1 LRELSELS
9 GYKNKPLKML
19 NNAGI
24 QIGDFIKI
32 ITKTSEYSGNILPRY
47 EYSNEDFIVIK
58 MLNGYNI
65 GIDSNKILSINKIN
79 SGEEPKFIPPSK
91 PDVKESLPKISILGT
106 GGTIASRIDYK
117 TGAVNPAFSAE
128 ELYSIIPELS
138 EYANINTE
146 LISNIASEQMNPEDW
161 KNIAEQ
167 VVKKINDGNQGIV
180 IGHGTDTMAYT
191 SAALSFALVNSPIP
205 IILTGAQRSTDRP
218 SSDASLNMISSVIV
232 ASERKLNGV
241 YLAMHSSIEDNEV
254 SIHSGTRVRKNHT
267 SRRDAFQSI
276 GIEPIAIVNQGN
288 VIINNQLSI
297 KKNKF
302 EPKINFDDNVSL
314 LKFHPGFNP
323 KIIEGL
329 IESNVKGIILEGTG
343 LGHVNSKCNNSIKK
357 AIDKGIFVGM
367 TSQCLNGRIKMTVYS
382 AGRDLLD
389 LGVIPLE
396 DMLPET
402 ALVKLM
408 WAYGNY
414 KNEEIQKIMTDD
426 IAGEFTE
433 RSILGR

>member
-1 LRELSELS
+1 MSELS
-9 GYKNKPLKML
+9 GYKNKPLRILKD
-19 NNAGI
+19 AGI
-24 QIGDFIKI
+24 NIGDFIKI
-32 ITKTSEYSGNILPRY
+32 VTKTTEYSGNILPRY
-47 EYSNEDFIVIK
+47 EYSNEEFIVIK
-58 MLNGYNI
+58 MSSGYNI
-65 GIDSNKILSINKIN
+65 GIDSNSITSIKKIKG
-79 SGEEPKFIPPSK
+79 GEEPKFISPTK
-91 PDVKESLPKISILGT
+91 PDVKETLPKISILGT

-138 EYANINTE
+138 DYANINTE
-146 LISNIASEQMNPEDW
+146 LISNIASEQMNPDDW
-161 KNIAEQ
+161 KNIAEK
-167 VVKKINDGNQGIV
+167 VIEKINDGNQGIV

-191 SAALSFALVNSPIP
+191 SAALSFALMNCPVPV
-205 IILTGAQRSTDRP
+205 IITGAQRSTDRP

-232 ASERKLNGV
+232 ASKNQLKGI

-254 SIHSGTRVRKNHT
+254 SIHCGTRVRKNHT

-288 VIINNQLSI
+288 VIINN
-297 KKNKF
+297 KFNDDKNKF
-302 EPKINFDDNVSL
+302 EVKSKFDENVSL

-323 KIIEGL
+323 KIIDA
-329 IESNVKGIILEGTG
+329 IVDSNAKGIILEGTG
-343 LGHVNSKCNNSIKK
+343 LGHVNSKCNSAIKN
-357 AIDKGIFVGM
+357 AIDKGMFVGM

-382 AGRDLLD
+382 AGRDLMK

-414 KNEEIQKIMTDD
+414 KDEEIQDIMTTN

>member
-1 LRELSELS
+1 MSELS
-9 GYKNKPLKML
+9 GYKNKPLKIL
-19 NNAGI
+19 NDAGI
-24 QIGDFIKI
+24 KIGDFIKI
-32 ITKTSEYSGNILPRY
+32 VTKTTEYSGNILPRY
-47 EYSNEDFIVIK
+47 EYSNEEFIVIK
-58 MLNGYNI
+58 MSSGYNI
-65 GIDSNKILSINKIN
+65 GIDSNSITSIKKIK
-79 SGEEPKFIPPSK
+79 SGEEPKFNPPTK
-91 PDVKESLPKISILGT
+91 PDVKETLPKISILGT

-138 EYANINTE
+138 DYANINTE

-161 KNIAEQ
+161 KNMAEK
-167 VVKKINDGNQGIV
+167 VIEKIKDENQGII

-191 SAALSFALVNSPIP
+191 SAALSFALVNCPIP
-205 IILTGAQRSTDRP
+205 VILTGAQRSTDRP

-232 ASERKLNGV
+232 ASKNQLNGV

-254 SIHSGTRVRKNHT
+254 SIHCGTRVRKNHT

-288 VIINNQLSI
+288 VTINKKFNDN
-297 KKNKF
+297 KNKF
-302 EPKINFDDNVSL
+302 EIKVNFDENVSL

-323 KIIEGL
+323 KIIDS
-329 IESNVKGIILEGTG
+329 IVDSNTKGIILEGTG
-343 LGHVNSKCNNSIKK
+343 LGHVNSKCNSAIKR
-357 AIDKGIFVGM
+357 AIDKGMFVGM

-382 AGRDLLD
+382 AGRDLLK

-414 KNEEIQKIMTDD
+414 KDEEIQKIMTTN

>member
-1 LRELSELS
+1 MSELS
-9 GYKNKPLKML
+9 GYKNKPLKIL
-19 NNAGI
+19 NDAGI
-24 QIGDFIKI
+24 KIGDFIKI
-32 ITKTSEYSGNILPRY
+32 VTKTTEYSGNILPRY
-47 EYSNEDFIVIK
+47 EYSNEEFIVIK
-58 MLNGYNI
+58 MSSGYNI
-65 GIDSNKILSINKIN
+65 GIDSNSITSIKKIK
-79 SGEEPKFIPPSK
+79 SGEEPKFNPPTK
-91 PDVKESLPKISILGT
+91 PDVKETLPKISILGT

-138 EYANINTE
+138 DYANINTE

-161 KNIAEQ
+161 KNMAEK
-167 VVKKINDGNQGIV
+167 VIEKIRDKNQGIV

-191 SAALSFALVNSPIP
+191 SAALSFALVNCPIP
-205 IILTGAQRSTDRP
+205 VILTGAQRSTDRP
-218 SSDASLNMISSVIV
+218 SSNASLNMISSVIV
-232 ASERKLNGV
+232 ASKNQLNGV

-254 SIHSGTRVRKNHT
+254 SIHCGTRVRKNHT

-288 VIINNQLSI
+288 VTINKKFNDD
-297 KKNKF
+297 KNKF
-302 EPKINFDDNVSL
+302 EIKVNFDENVSL

-323 KIIEGL
+323 KIIDA
-329 IESNVKGIILEGTG
+329 IVDSNTKGIILEGTG
-343 LGHVNSKCNNSIKK
+343 LGHVNSKCNSAIKR
-357 AIDKGIFVGM
+357 AIDKGMFVGM

-382 AGRDLLD
+382 AGRDLLK

-414 KNEEIQKIMTDD
+414 KDEEIQKIMTTN

>member
-1 LRELSELS
+1 MSELS
-9 GYKNKPLKML
+9 GYKNKPLKIL
-19 NNAGI
+19 NDAGI
-24 QIGDFIKI
+24 KIGDFIKI
-32 ITKTSEYSGNILPRY
+32 VTKTTEYSGNILPRY
-47 EYSNEDFIVIK
+47 EYSNEEFIVIK
-58 MLNGYNI
+58 MSSGYNI
-65 GIDSNKILSINKIN
+65 GIDSNSITSIKKIKI
-79 SGEEPKFIPPSK
+79 GEE
-91 PDVKESLPKISILGT
+91 
-106 GGTIASRIDYK
+106 SRIDYK

-138 EYANINTE
+138 DYANINTE

-161 KNIAEQ
+161 KNMAEK
-167 VVKKINDGNQGIV
+167 VIEKIRDKNQGIV

-191 SAALSFALVNSPIP
+191 SAALSFALVNCPIP
-205 IILTGAQRSTDRP
+205 VILTGAQRSTDRP

-232 ASERKLNGV
+232 ASKNQLNGV

-254 SIHSGTRVRKNHT
+254 SIHCGTRVRKNHT

-288 VIINNQLSI
+288 VTINKKFNDD
-297 KKNKF
+297 KNKF
-302 EPKINFDDNVSL
+302 EIKVNFDENVSL

-323 KIIEGL
+323 KIIDA
-329 IESNVKGIILEGTG
+329 IVDSNTKGIILEGTG
-343 LGHVNSKCNNSIKK
+343 LGHVNSKCNSAIKR
-357 AIDKGIFVGM
+357 AIDKGMFVGM

-382 AGRDLLD
+382 AGRDLLK

-414 KNEEIQKIMTDD
+414 KDEEIQKIMTTN

>member
-1 LRELSELS
+1 MSELS
-9 GYKNKPLKML
+9 GYKNKPLKIL
-19 NNAGI
+19 NDAGI
-24 QIGDFIKI
+24 KIGDFIKI
-32 ITKTSEYSGNILPRY
+32 VTKTTEYSGNILPRY
-47 EYSNEDFIVIK
+47 EYSNEEFIVIK
-58 MLNGYNI
+58 MSSGYNI
-65 GIDSNKILSINKIN
+65 GIDSNSITSIKKIK
-79 SGEEPKFIPPSK
+79 SGEEPKFNPPTK
-91 PDVKESLPKISILGT
+91 PDVKETLPKISILGT

-138 EYANINTE
+138 DYANINTE

-161 KNIAEQ
+161 KNMAEK
-167 VVKKINDGNQGIV
+167 VIEKIKDENQGII

-191 SAALSFALVNSPIP
+191 SAALSFALVNCPIP
-205 IILTGAQRSTDRP
+205 VILTGAQRSTDSP

-232 ASERKLNGV
+232 ASKNQLNGV

-254 SIHSGTRVRKNHT
+254 SIHCGTRVRKNHT

-288 VIINNQLSI
+288 VTINKKFNDN
-297 KKNKF
+297 KNKF
-302 EPKINFDDNVSL
+302 EVKVNFDENVSL

-323 KIIEGL
+323 KIIDA
-329 IESNVKGIILEGTG
+329 IVDSNTKGIILEGTG
-343 LGHVNSKCNNSIKK
+343 LGHVNSKCNSAIKR
-357 AIDKGIFVGM
+357 AIDKGMFVGM

-382 AGRDLLD
+382 AGRDLLK

-414 KNEEIQKIMTDD
+414 KDEEIQKIMTTN

>member
-1 LRELSELS
+1 MSELS
-9 GYKNKPLKML
+9 GYKNKPLKIL
-19 NNAGI
+19 NDAGI
-24 QIGDFIKI
+24 KIGDFIKI
-32 ITKTSEYSGNILPRY
+32 VTKTTEYSGNILPRY
-47 EYSNEDFIVIK
+47 EYSNEEFIVIK
-58 MLNGYNI
+58 MSSGYNI
-65 GIDSNKILSINKIN
+65 GIDSNSITSIKKIK
-79 SGEEPKFIPPSK
+79 SGEEPKFNPPTK
-91 PDVKESLPKISILGT
+91 PDVKETLPKISILGT

-138 EYANINTE
+138 DYANINTE

-161 KNIAEQ
+161 KNMAEK
-167 VVKKINDGNQGIV
+167 VIEKIKDENQGII

-191 SAALSFALVNSPIP
+191 SAALSFALVNCPIP
-205 IILTGAQRSTDRP
+205 VILTGAQRSTDRP

-232 ASERKLNGV
+232 ASKNQLNGV

-254 SIHSGTRVRKNHT
+254 SIHCGTRVRKNHT

-288 VIINNQLSI
+288 VTINKKFNDN
-297 KKNKF
+297 KNKF
-302 EPKINFDDNVSL
+302 EAKVNFDENVSL

-323 KIIEGL
+323 KIIDA
-329 IESNVKGIILEGTG
+329 IVDSNTKGIILEGTG
-343 LGHVNSKCNNSIKK
+343 LGHVNSKCNSAIKR
-357 AIDKGIFVGM
+357 AIDKGMFVGM

-382 AGRDLLD
+382 AGRDLLK

-414 KNEEIQKIMTDD
+414 KDEEIQKIMTTN

>member
-1 LRELSELS
+1 MSELS
-9 GYKNKPLKML
+9 GYKNKPLKIL
-19 NNAGI
+19 NDAGI
-24 QIGDFIKI
+24 KIGDFIKI
-32 ITKTSEYSGNILPRY
+32 VTKTTEYSGNILPRY
-47 EYSNEDFIVIK
+47 EYSNEEFIVIK
-58 MLNGYNI
+58 MSSGYNI
-65 GIDSNKILSINKIN
+65 GIDSNSITSIRKIK
-79 SGEEPKFIPPSK
+79 SGEEPKFNPPTK
-91 PDVKESLPKISILGT
+91 PDVKETLPKISILGT

-138 EYANINTE
+138 DYANINTE

-161 KNIAEQ
+161 KNMAEK
-167 VVKKINDGNQGIV
+167 VIEKIRDENQGII

-191 SAALSFALVNSPIP
+191 SAALSFALVNCPIP
-205 IILTGAQRSTDRP
+205 VILTGAQRSTDRP

-232 ASERKLNGV
+232 ASKNQLNGV

-254 SIHSGTRVRKNHT
+254 SIHCGTRVRKNHT

-288 VIINNQLSI
+288 VTINKKFNDD
-297 KKNKF
+297 KNKF
-302 EPKINFDDNVSL
+302 EIKVNFDENVSL

-323 KIIEGL
+323 KIIDAV
-329 IESNVKGIILEGTG
+329 INSDARGIILEGTG
-343 LGHVNSKCNNSIKK
+343 LGHVNSKCNSAIKR
-357 AIDKGIFVGM
+357 AIDKGMFVGM

-382 AGRDLLD
+382 AGRDLLK

-414 KNEEIQKIMTDD
+414 KDEEIQKIMTTN

>member
-1 LRELSELS
+1 MSELS
-9 GYKNKPLKML
+9 GYKNKPLKIL
-19 NNAGI
+19 NDAGI
-24 QIGDFIKI
+24 KIGDFIKI
-32 ITKTSEYSGNILPRY
+32 VTKTTEYSGNILPRY
-47 EYSNEDFIVIK
+47 EYSNEEFIVIK
-58 MLNGYNI
+58 MSSGYNI
-65 GIDSNKILSINKIN
+65 GIDSNSIMSIKKIK
-79 SGEEPKFIPPSK
+79 SGEEPKFNPPTK
-91 PDVKESLPKISILGT
+91 PDVKETLPKISILGT

-138 EYANINTE
+138 DYANINTE

-161 KNIAEQ
+161 KNMAEK
-167 VVKKINDGNQGIV
+167 VIEKIKDENQGII

-191 SAALSFALVNSPIP
+191 SAALSFALVNCPIP
-205 IILTGAQRSTDRP
+205 VILTGAQRSTDRP

-232 ASERKLNGV
+232 ASKNQLNGV

-254 SIHSGTRVRKNHT
+254 SIHCGTRVRKNHT

-288 VIINNQLSI
+288 VTINKKFNDN
-297 KKNKF
+297 KNKF
-302 EPKINFDDNVSL
+302 EVKVNFDENVSL

-323 KIIEGL
+323 KIIDS
-329 IESNVKGIILEGTG
+329 IVDSNAKGIILEGTG
-343 LGHVNSKCNNSIKK
+343 LGHVNSKCNSAIKR
-357 AIDKGIFVGM
+357 AIDKGMFVGM

-382 AGRDLLD
+382 AGRDLLK

-414 KNEEIQKIMTDD
+414 KDEEIQKIMTTN

>member
-1 LRELSELS
+1 MSELS
-9 GYKNKPLKML
+9 GYKNKPLKIL
-19 NNAGI
+19 SDAGI
-24 QIGDFIKI
+24 KIGDFIKI
-32 ITKTSEYSGNILPRY
+32 VTKTTEYSGNILPRY
-47 EYSNEDFIVIK
+47 EYSNEEFIVIK
-58 MLNGYNI
+58 MSNGYNI
-65 GIDSNKILSINKIN
+65 GIDSNSITSVKKIE

-91 PDVKESLPKISILGT
+91 PDVKETLPKISILGT

-138 EYANINTE
+138 DYANINTE

-161 KNIAEQ
+161 KNMAEK
-167 VVKKINDGNQGIV
+167 VIEKIKDENQGII

-191 SAALSFALVNSPIP
+191 SAALSFALVNCPIP
-205 IILTGAQRSTDRP
+205 VIITGAQRSTDRP

-232 ASERKLNGV
+232 ASENRLNGI

-254 SIHSGTRVRKNHT
+254 SIHGGTRVRKNHT

-276 GIEPIAIVNQGN
+276 GVEPIAIVNQGN
-288 VIINNQLSI
+288 VTINNEF
-297 KKNKF
+297 NDNRDKF
-302 EPKINFDDNVSL
+302 TPKINFDENVSL

-323 KIIEGL
+323 KILDTIIDSGA
-329 IESNVKGIILEGTG
+329 NWIILEGTG
-343 LGHVNSKCNNSIKK
+343 LGHVNSKCNNAIKK
-357 AIDKGIFVGM
+357 AINKGMFVGM

-382 AGRDLLD
+382 AGRDLLK
-389 LGVIPLE
+389 LGVVPLE
-396 DMLPET
+396 DMLPES

-414 KNEEIQKIMTDD
+414 KDEEIQDIMTTN

>member
-1 LRELSELS
+1 MSELS
-9 GYKNKPLKML
+9 GYKNKPLKIL
-19 NNAGI
+19 SDAGI
-24 QIGDFIKI
+24 KIGDFIKI
-32 ITKTSEYSGNILPRY
+32 VTKTTEYSGNILPRY
-47 EYSNEDFIVIK
+47 EYSNEEFIVIK
-58 MLNGYNI
+58 MSNGYNI
-65 GIDSNKILSINKIN
+65 GIDSNSVTSVKKIEG
-79 SGEEPKFIPPSK
+79 GEEPKFIPPSK
-91 PDVKESLPKISILGT
+91 PDVKETLPKISILGT

-138 EYANINTE
+138 AYANINTE
-146 LISNIASEQMNPEDW
+146 LISNIASEQMNPENW
-161 KNIAEQ
+161 KNMAE
-167 VVKKINDGNQGIV
+167 KIIEKISDGNQGIV

-191 SAALSFALVNSPIP
+191 SAALSFALVNCPIP
-205 IILTGAQRSTDRP
+205 VIITGAQRSTDRP

-232 ASERKLNGV
+232 ASENRLNGI

-254 SIHSGTRVRKNHT
+254 SIHGGTRVRKNHT

-276 GIEPIAIVNQGN
+276 GVEPIAIVNQGN
-288 VIINNQLSI
+288 VTINNEF
-297 KKNKF
+297 NDNRDKF
-302 EPKINFDDNVSL
+302 TPKINFDENVSL

-323 KIIEGL
+323 KIIDTIIDSGA
-329 IESNVKGIILEGTG
+329 KGIILEGTG
-343 LGHVNSKCNNSIKK
+343 LGHVNSKCNNAIKK
-357 AIDKGIFVGM
+357 AINKGMFVGM

-382 AGRDLLD
+382 AGRDLLK
-389 LGVIPLE
+389 LGVVPLE
-396 DMLPET
+396 DMLPES

-414 KNEEIQKIMTDD
+414 KDEEIQDIMTTK

>member
-1 LRELSELS
+1 MSELS
-9 GYKNKPLKML
+9 GYKNKPLKIL
-19 NNAGI
+19 NDAGI
-24 QIGDFIKI
+24 KIGDFIKI
-32 ITKTSEYSGNILPRY
+32 VTKTTEYSGNILPRY
-47 EYSNEDFIVIK
+47 EYSNEEFIVIK
-58 MLNGYNI
+58 MSSGYNI
-65 GIDSNKILSINKIN
+65 GIDSNSITSIKKIK
-79 SGEEPKFIPPSK
+79 SGEEPKFNPPTK
-91 PDVKESLPKISILGT
+91 PDVKETLPKISILGT

-138 EYANINTE
+138 DYANINTE
-146 LISNIASEQMNPEDW
+146 LISNIASEQMNPDDW
-161 KNIAEQ
+161 KNIAEK
-167 VVKKINDGNQGIV
+167 VIEKINDGNQGIV

-191 SAALSFALVNSPIP
+191 SAALSFALMNCPVPV
-205 IILTGAQRSTDRP
+205 IITGAQRSTDRP

-232 ASERKLNGV
+232 ASKNQLNGV

-254 SIHSGTRVRKNHT
+254 SIHCGTRVRKNHT

-288 VIINNQLSI
+288 VIINKKFNDN
-297 KKNKF
+297 KNKF
-302 EPKINFDDNVSL
+302 EAKVNFDENVSL

-323 KIIEGL
+323 KIIDA
-329 IESNVKGIILEGTG
+329 IVDSNTKGIILEGTG
-343 LGHVNSKCNNSIKK
+343 LGHVNSKCNSAIKR
-357 AIDKGIFVGM
+357 AIDKGMFVGM

-382 AGRDLLD
+382 AGRDLLK

-414 KNEEIQKIMTDD
+414 KDEEIQKIMTTN

>member
-1 LRELSELS
+1 MSELS
-9 GYKNKPLKML
+9 GYKNKPLKIL
-19 NNAGI
+19 NDAGI
-24 QIGDFIKI
+24 KIGDFIKI
-32 ITKTSEYSGNILPRY
+32 VTKTTEYSGNILPRY
-47 EYSNEDFIVIK
+47 EYSNEEFIVIK
-58 MLNGYNI
+58 MSSGYNI
-65 GIDSNKILSINKIN
+65 GIDSNSITSIRKIK
-79 SGEEPKFIPPSK
+79 SGEEPKFNPPTK
-91 PDVKESLPKISILGT
+91 PDVKETLPKISILGT

-138 EYANINTE
+138 DYANINTE

-161 KNIAEQ
+161 KNMAEK
-167 VVKKINDGNQGIV
+167 VIEKIRDENQGII

-191 SAALSFALVNSPIP
+191 SAALSFALVNCPIP
-205 IILTGAQRSTDRP
+205 VILTGAQRSTDRP

-232 ASERKLNGV
+232 ASKNQLNGV

-254 SIHSGTRVRKNHT
+254 SIHCGTRVRKNHT

-288 VIINNQLSI
+288 VIINKKFNDN
-297 KKNKF
+297 KNKF
-302 EPKINFDDNVSL
+302 EIKVNFDENVSL

-323 KIIEGL
+323 KIIDA
-329 IESNVKGIILEGTG
+329 IVDSNTKGIILEGTG
-343 LGHVNSKCNNSIKK
+343 LGHVNSKCNSAIKR
-357 AIDKGIFVGM
+357 AIDKGMFVGM

-382 AGRDLLD
+382 AGRDLLK

-414 KNEEIQKIMTDD
+414 KDEEIQKIMTTN

>member
-1 LRELSELS
+1 MSELS
-9 GYKNKPLKML
+9 GYKNKPLKIL
-19 NNAGI
+19 NDAGI
-24 QIGDFIKI
+24 KIGDFIKI
-32 ITKTSEYSGNILPRY
+32 VTKTTEYSGNILPRY
-47 EYSNEDFIVIK
+47 EYSNEEFIVIK
-58 MLNGYNI
+58 MSSGYNI
-65 GIDSNKILSINKIN
+65 GIDSNSITSIKKIK
-79 SGEEPKFIPPSK
+79 SGEEPKFNPPTK
-91 PDVKESLPKISILGT
+91 PDVKETLPKISILGT

-138 EYANINTE
+138 DYANINTE

-161 KNIAEQ
+161 KNMAEK
-167 VVKKINDGNQGIV
+167 VIEKIKDENQGII

-191 SAALSFALVNSPIP
+191 SAALSFALVNCPIP
-205 IILTGAQRSTDRP
+205 VILTGAQRSTDRP

-232 ASERKLNGV
+232 ASKNQLNGV

-254 SIHSGTRVRKNHT
+254 SIHCGTRVRKNHT

-288 VIINNQLSI
+288 VTINKKFNDT
-297 KKNKF
+297 KNKF
-302 EPKINFDDNVSL
+302 EVKINFDENVSL

-323 KIIEGL
+323 KIIDA
-329 IESNVKGIILEGTG
+329 IVDSNTKGIILEGTG
-343 LGHVNSKCNNSIKK
+343 LGHVNSKCNSAIKR
-357 AIDKGIFVGM
+357 AIDKGMFVGM

-382 AGRDLLD
+382 AGRDLLK

-414 KNEEIQKIMTDD
+414 KDEEIQKIMTTN

>member
-1 LRELSELS
+1 MSELS
-9 GYKNKPLKML
+9 GYKNRPLKIL
-19 NNAGI
+19 NDAGI
-24 QIGDFIKI
+24 KIGDFIKI
-32 ITKTSEYSGNILPRY
+32 VTKTTEYSGNILPRY
-47 EYSNEDFIVIK
+47 EYSNEEFIVIK
-58 MLNGYNI
+58 MSSGYNI
-65 GIDSNKILSINKIN
+65 GIDSNSITSIRKIK
-79 SGEEPKFIPPSK
+79 SGEEPKFNPPTK
-91 PDVKESLPKISILGT
+91 PDVKETLPKISILGT

-138 EYANINTE
+138 DYANINTE

-161 KNIAEQ
+161 KNMAEK
-167 VVKKINDGNQGIV
+167 VIEKIRDENQGII

-191 SAALSFALVNSPIP
+191 SAALSFALVNCPIP
-205 IILTGAQRSTDRP
+205 VILTGAQRSTDRP

-232 ASERKLNGV
+232 ASKNQLNGV

-254 SIHSGTRVRKNHT
+254 SIHCGTRVRKNHT

-288 VIINNQLSI
+288 ITVNNEFI
-297 KKNKF
+297 DDKNKF
-302 EPKINFDDNVSL
+302 EPKINFDENVSL

-323 KIIEGL
+323 KIIDA
-329 IESNVKGIILEGTG
+329 IVDSNTKGIILEGTG
-343 LGHVNSKCNNSIKK
+343 LGHVNSKCNSAIKR
-357 AIDKGIFVGM
+357 AIDKGMFVGM

-382 AGRDLLD
+382 AGRDLLK

-414 KNEEIQKIMTDD
+414 KDEEIQDIMTTN

>member
-1 LRELSELS
+1 MSELS
-9 GYKNKPLKML
+9 GYKNKPLKIL
-19 NNAGI
+19 NDAGI
-24 QIGDFIKI
+24 KIGDFIKI
-32 ITKTSEYSGNILPRY
+32 VTKTTEYSGNILPRY
-47 EYSNEDFIVIK
+47 EYSNEEFIVIK
-58 MLNGYNI
+58 MSSGYNI
-65 GIDSNKILSINKIN
+65 GIDSNSITSIKKIK
-79 SGEEPKFIPPSK
+79 SGEEPKFNPPTK
-91 PDVKESLPKISILGT
+91 PDVKETLPKISILGT

-138 EYANINTE
+138 DYANINTE

-161 KNIAEQ
+161 KNMAEK
-167 VVKKINDGNQGIV
+167 VIEKIKDENQGII

-191 SAALSFALVNSPIP
+191 SAALSFALVNCPIP
-205 IILTGAQRSTDRP
+205 VILTGAQRSTDRP

-232 ASERKLNGV
+232 ASKNQLNGV

-254 SIHSGTRVRKNHT
+254 SIHCGTRVRKNHT

-288 VIINNQLSI
+288 VTINKKFNDD
-297 KKNKF
+297 KNKF
-302 EPKINFDDNVSL
+302 EVKVNFDENVSL

-323 KIIEGL
+323 KIIDS
-329 IESNVKGIILEGTG
+329 IVDSNAKGIILEGTG
-343 LGHVNSKCNNSIKK
+343 LGHVNSKCNSAIKR
-357 AIDKGIFVGM
+357 AIDKGMFVGM

-382 AGRDLLD
+382 AGRDLLK

-414 KNEEIQKIMTDD
+414 KDEEIQKIMTTN

>member
-1 LRELSELS
+1 MSELS
-9 GYKNKPLKML
+9 GYKNKPLKIL
-19 NNAGI
+19 NDAGI
-24 QIGDFIKI
+24 KIGDFIKI
-32 ITKTSEYSGNILPRY
+32 VTKTTEYSGNILPRY
-47 EYSNEDFIVIK
+47 EYSNEEFIVIK
-58 MLNGYNI
+58 MSSGYNI
-65 GIDSNKILSINKIN
+65 GIDSNSITSIKKIK
-79 SGEEPKFIPPSK
+79 SGEEPKFNPPTK
-91 PDVKESLPKISILGT
+91 PDVKETLPKISILGT

-138 EYANINTE
+138 DYANINTE

-161 KNIAEQ
+161 KNMAEK
-167 VVKKINDGNQGIV
+167 VIEKIKDENQGII
-180 IGHGTDTMAYT
+180 IGQGTDTMAYT
-191 SAALSFALVNSPIP
+191 SAALSFALVNCPIP
-205 IILTGAQRSTDRP
+205 VILTGAQRSTDRP

-232 ASERKLNGV
+232 ASKNQLNGV

-254 SIHSGTRVRKNHT
+254 SIHCGTRVRKNHT

-288 VIINNQLSI
+288 VTINKKFNDD
-297 KKNKF
+297 KNKF
-302 EPKINFDDNVSL
+302 EIKVNFDENVSL

-323 KIIEGL
+323 KIIDA
-329 IESNVKGIILEGTG
+329 IVDSNTKGIILEGTG
-343 LGHVNSKCNNSIKK
+343 LGHVNSKCNSAIKR
-357 AIDKGIFVGM
+357 AIDKGMFVGM

-382 AGRDLLD
+382 AGRDLLK

-414 KNEEIQKIMTDD
+414 KDEEIQDIMITN

>member
-1 LRELSELS
+1 MSELS
-9 GYKNKPLKML
+9 GYKNESLKIL

-24 QIGDFIKI
+24 SIGDLIKI
-32 ITKTSEYSGNILPRY
+32 TTKTTEYSGNLLPRY
-47 EYSNEDFIVIK
+47 EYSEENYIVIK
-58 MLNGYNI
+58 LSNGYNI
-65 GIDSNKILSINKIN
+65 GIDAKNITNIQKIMG
-79 SGEEPKFIPPSK
+79 GEKPKFIPPEK
-91 PDVKESLPKISILGT
+91 PNVKESLPKIAILGT

-138 EYANINTE
+138 SYANINTE

-161 KNIAEQ
+161 TNIAKKVIE
-167 VVKKINDGNQGIV
+167 KINEGNQGII

-191 SAALSFALVNSPIP
+191 SAALSFALENCPIP
-205 IILTGAQRSTDRP
+205 VIITGAQRSTDRP
-218 SSDASLNMISSVIV
+218 SSDASLNMISSVIM
-232 ASERKLNGV
+232 ASKRVLNGV

-276 GIEPIAIVNQGN
+276 GIDPIAIVNQDKVTVGEEYIKN
-288 VIINNQLSI
+288 NNQFNPKI
-297 KKNKF
+297 KF
-302 EPKINFDDNVSL
+302 EENVSL
-314 LKFHPGFNP
+314 LKFHPGFNSEIID
-323 KIIEGL
+323 KIIEL
-329 IESNVKGIILEGTG
+329 DTKGIILEGTG
-343 LGHVNSKCNNSIKK
+343 LGHVNSRCNKSIKK
-357 AIDKGIFVGM
+357 AIDSGMFVGM
-367 TSQCLNGRIKMTVYS
+367 TSQCLQGRIKMTVYS
-382 AGRDLLD
+382 AGRDLLNI
-389 LGVIPLE
+389 GVIPLE

-414 KNEEIQKIMTDD
+414 ENKEIKNIMLNN
-426 IAGEFTE
+426 IAREYTE

>member
-1 LRELSELS
+1 MSELS
-9 GYKNKPLKML
+9 GYKNKPLRILKD
-19 NNAGI
+19 AGI
-24 QIGDFIKI
+24 NIGDFIKI
-32 ITKTSEYSGNILPRY
+32 VTKTTEYSGNILPRY
-47 EYSNEDFIVIK
+47 EYSNEEFIVIK
-58 MLNGYNI
+58 MSSGYNI
-65 GIDSNKILSINKIN
+65 GIDSNSITSIKKIKG
-79 SGEEPKFIPPSK
+79 GEEPKFIPPTK
-91 PDVKESLPKISILGT
+91 PDVKETLPKISILGT

-138 EYANINTE
+138 DYANINTE
-146 LISNIASEQMNPEDW
+146 LISNIASEQMNPDDW
-161 KNIAEQ
+161 KNIAEK
-167 VVKKINDGNQGIV
+167 VIEKINDGNQGIV

-191 SAALSFALVNSPIP
+191 SAALSFALMNCPVPV
-205 IILTGAQRSTDRP
+205 IITGAQRSTDRP

-232 ASERKLNGV
+232 ASKNQLKGI

-254 SIHSGTRVRKNHT
+254 SIHCGTRVRKNHT

-288 VIINNQLSI
+288 VIINN
-297 KKNKF
+297 KFNDDKNKF
-302 EPKINFDDNVSL
+302 EVKSKFDENVSL

-323 KIIEGL
+323 KIIDA
-329 IESNVKGIILEGTG
+329 IVDSNAKGIILEGTG
-343 LGHVNSKCNNSIKK
+343 LGHVNSKCNSAIKN
-357 AIDKGIFVGM
+357 AIDKGMFVGM

-382 AGRDLLD
+382 AGRDLMK

-414 KNEEIQKIMTDD
+414 KDEEIQDIMTTN

>member
-1 LRELSELS
+1 MSELS
-9 GYKNKPLKML
+9 GYKNKPLKIL
-19 NNAGI
+19 NDAGI
-24 QIGDFIKI
+24 KIGDFIKI
-32 ITKTSEYSGNILPRY
+32 VTKTTEYSGNILPRY
-47 EYSNEDFIVIK
+47 EYSNEEFIVIK
-58 MLNGYNI
+58 MSSGYNI
-65 GIDSNKILSINKIN
+65 GIDSNSITSIKKIK
-79 SGEEPKFIPPSK
+79 SGEEPKFNPPTK
-91 PDVKESLPKISILGT
+91 PDVKETLPKISILGT

-138 EYANINTE
+138 DYANINTE

-161 KNIAEQ
+161 KNMAEK
-167 VVKKINDGNQGIV
+167 VIEKIRDENQGII

-191 SAALSFALVNSPIP
+191 SAALSFALVNCPIP
-205 IILTGAQRSTDRP
+205 VILTGAQRSTDRP

-232 ASERKLNGV
+232 ASKNQLNGV

-254 SIHSGTRVRKNHT
+254 SIHCGTRVRKNHT

-276 GIEPIAIVNQGN
+276 GIEPVAIVNQGN
-288 VIINNQLSI
+288 VTINKKFNDD
-297 KKNKF
+297 KNKF
-302 EPKINFDDNVSL
+302 EIKVNFDENVSL

-323 KIIEGL
+323 KIIDA
-329 IESNVKGIILEGTG
+329 IVDSNTKGIILEGTG
-343 LGHVNSKCNNSIKK
+343 LGHVNSKCNSAIKR
-357 AIDKGIFVGM
+357 AIDKGMFVGM

-382 AGRDLLD
+382 AGRDLLK

-414 KNEEIQKIMTDD
+414 KDEEIQKIMTTN

>member
-1 LRELSELS
+1 MSELS
-9 GYKNKPLKML
+9 GYKNKPLKIL
-19 NNAGI
+19 NDAGI
-24 QIGDFIKI
+24 KIGDFIKI
-32 ITKTSEYSGNILPRY
+32 VTKTTEYSGNILPRY
-47 EYSNEDFIVIK
+47 EYSNEEFIVIK
-58 MLNGYNI
+58 MSSGYNI
-65 GIDSNKILSINKIN
+65 GIDSNSITSIKKIKG
-79 SGEEPKFIPPSK
+79 GEEPKFIPPTK
-91 PDVKESLPKISILGT
+91 PDVKETLPKISILGT

-138 EYANINTE
+138 DYANINTE

-161 KNIAEQ
+161 KNMAEK
-167 VVKKINDGNQGIV
+167 VIEKIRDENQGII

-191 SAALSFALVNSPIP
+191 SAALSFALVNCPIP
-205 IILTGAQRSTDRP
+205 VILTGAQRSTDRP
-218 SSDASLNMISSVIV
+218 SSDASLNMISSVII
-232 ASERKLNGV
+232 ASKNQLNGI

-254 SIHSGTRVRKNHT
+254 SIHCGTRVRKNHT

-288 VIINNQLSI
+288 VTINKKFNDT
-297 KKNKF
+297 KNKF
-302 EPKINFDDNVSL
+302 EVKINFDENVSL

-323 KIIEGL
+323 KIIDT
-329 IESNVKGIILEGTG
+329 IVDSDAKGIILEGTG
-343 LGHVNSKCNNSIKK
+343 LGHVNSKCNSSIKK
-357 AIDKGIFVGM
+357 AIDKGMFVGM

-382 AGRDLLD
+382 AGRDLLK

-414 KNEEIQKIMTDD
+414 KDEEIQKIMTTN

>member
-1 LRELSELS
+1 MSELS
-9 GYKNKPLKML
+9 GYKNKPLKIL
-19 NNAGI
+19 NDAGI
-24 QIGDFIKI
+24 KIGDFIKI
-32 ITKTSEYSGNILPRY
+32 VTKTTEYSGNILPRY
-47 EYSNEDFIVIK
+47 EYSNEEFIVIK
-58 MLNGYNI
+58 MSSGYNI
-65 GIDSNKILSINKIN
+65 GIDSNSITSIKKIK
-79 SGEEPKFIPPSK
+79 SGEEPKFNPPTK
-91 PDVKESLPKISILGT
+91 PDVKETLPKISILGT

-138 EYANINTE
+138 DYANINTE

-161 KNIAEQ
+161 KNMAEK
-167 VVKKINDGNQGIV
+167 VIEKISDGNQGIV

-191 SAALSFALVNSPIP
+191 SAALSFALVNCPIP
-205 IILTGAQRSTDRP
+205 VILTGAQRSTDRP

-232 ASERKLNGV
+232 ASKNQLNGV

-254 SIHSGTRVRKNHT
+254 SIHCGTRVRKNHT

-288 VIINNQLSI
+288 VTINKKFNDT
-297 KKNKF
+297 KNKF
-302 EPKINFDDNVSL
+302 EVKVNFDENVSL

-323 KIIEGL
+323 KIIDS
-329 IESNVKGIILEGTG
+329 IVDSNAKGIILEGTG
-343 LGHVNSKCNNSIKK
+343 LGHVNSKCNSAIKR
-357 AIDKGIFVGM
+357 AIDKGMFVGM

-382 AGRDLLD
+382 AGRDLLK

-414 KNEEIQKIMTDD
+414 KDEEIQKIMTTN

>member
-1 LRELSELS
+1 MSELS
-9 GYKNKPLKML
+9 GYKNKPLKIL
-19 NNAGI
+19 NDAWI
-24 QIGDFIKI
+24 KIGDFIKI
-32 ITKTSEYSGNILPRY
+32 VTKTTEYSGNILPRY
-47 EYSNEDFIVIK
+47 EYSNEEFIVIK
-58 MLNGYNI
+58 MLSGYNI
-65 GIDSNKILSINKIN
+65 GIDSNSITSIKKIK
-79 SGEEPKFIPPSK
+79 SGEEPKFNPPTK
-91 PDVKESLPKISILGT
+91 PDVKETLPKISILGT

-138 EYANINTE
+138 DYANINTE

-161 KNIAEQ
+161 KNMAEK
-167 VVKKINDGNQGIV
+167 VIEKIRDENQGII

-191 SAALSFALVNSPIP
+191 SAALSFALVNCPIP
-205 IILTGAQRSTDRP
+205 VILTGAQRSTDRP

-232 ASERKLNGV
+232 ASKNQLNGV

-254 SIHSGTRVRKNHT
+254 SIHCGTRVRKNHT

-288 VIINNQLSI
+288 VTINKKFNDN
-297 KKNKF
+297 KNKF
-302 EPKINFDDNVSL
+302 EVKVNFDENVSL

-323 KIIEGL
+323 KIIDA
-329 IESNVKGIILEGTG
+329 IVDSNTKGIILEGTG
-343 LGHVNSKCNNSIKK
+343 LGHVNSKCNSAIKR
-357 AIDKGIFVGM
+357 AIDKGMFVGM

-382 AGRDLLD
+382 AGRDLLK

-414 KNEEIQKIMTDD
+414 KDEEIQKIMTTN

>member
-1 LRELSELS
+1 MSELS
-9 GYKNKPLKML
+9 GYKNKPLKIL
-19 NNAGI
+19 NDAGI
-24 QIGDFIKI
+24 KIGDFIKI
-32 ITKTSEYSGNILPRY
+32 VTKTTEYSGNILPRY
-47 EYSNEDFIVIK
+47 EYSNEEFIVIK
-58 MLNGYNI
+58 MSSGYNI
-65 GIDSNKILSINKIN
+65 GIDSNSITSIKKIK
-79 SGEEPKFIPPSK
+79 SGEEPKFNPPTK
-91 PDVKESLPKISILGT
+91 PDVKETLPKISILGT

-138 EYANINTE
+138 DYANINTE

-161 KNIAEQ
+161 KNMAEK
-167 VVKKINDGNQGIV
+167 VIEKIRDENQGII

-191 SAALSFALVNSPIP
+191 SAALSFALVNCPIP
-205 IILTGAQRSTDRP
+205 VILTGAQRSTDRP

-232 ASERKLNGV
+232 ASKNQLNGV

-254 SIHSGTRVRKNHT
+254 SIHCGTRVRKNHT

-288 VIINNQLSI
+288 VTINKKFNDN
-297 KKNKF
+297 KNKF
-302 EPKINFDDNVSL
+302 EVKVNFDENVSL

-323 KIIEGL
+323 KIIDA
-329 IESNVKGIILEGTG
+329 IVDSNTKGIILEGTG
-343 LGHVNSKCNNSIKK
+343 LGHVNSKCNSAIKR
-357 AIDKGIFVGM
+357 AIDKGMFVGM

-382 AGRDLLD
+382 AGRDLLK

-414 KNEEIQKIMTDD
+414 KDEEIQKIMTTN